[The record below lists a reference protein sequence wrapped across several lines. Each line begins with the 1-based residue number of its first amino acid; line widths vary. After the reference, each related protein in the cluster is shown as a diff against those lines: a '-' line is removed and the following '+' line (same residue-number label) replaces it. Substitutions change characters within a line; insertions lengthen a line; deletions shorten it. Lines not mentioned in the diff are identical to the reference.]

1 MKWQTTSTSG
11 FWRLP
16 RGDAMTRA
24 LLTLAQAG
32 ALLACFGTWAVFLGL
47 FT

>member
-1 MKWQTTSTSG
+1 MS
-11 FWRLP
+11 RAHRANRMMNLHV
-16 RGDAMTRA
+16 ALMTRA